1 MRGKK
6 YLVQEKTDIGN
17 FYSKDSIN
25 AVRYSNEALEFW
37 LTVQKLFIGKGVN
50 FFRGFK
56 AQGLNTMNESL
67 SSISTL
73 DCRINFSVSSN
84 PTLSKETS
92 KYTLDPC
99 FPGLLD
105 ITKDAFAN
113 ANNGKDAKLS
123 IDGKKLAI
131 GLGDKGDE
139 NVDGF
144 EVYHTLMER
153 KDRLKTETDNLT
165 IIASRLKE
173 TIVDG
178 FEKVDKMKDDF
189 NGLMKQSMWISI
201 THMSRRIKELR

>member
-1 MRGKK
+1 
-6 YLVQEKTDIGN
+6 
-17 FYSKDSIN
+17 
-25 AVRYSNEALEFW
+25 
-37 LTVQKLFIGKGVN
+37 
-50 FFRGFK
+50 
-56 AQGLNTMNESL
+56 MNESL

-113 ANNGKDAKLS
+113 ANKGKDAKLS

-139 NVDGF
+139 NVRGF
-144 EVYHTLMER
+144 EVYPTLMER

-165 IIASRLKE
+165 IITSRLKE
-173 TIVDG
+173 TIIDG
-178 FEKVDKMKDDF
+178 VAKVDKMKDDF
-189 NGLMKQSMWISI
+189 NGLMKQSLLISI
-201 THMSRRIKELR
+201 TLMSRRIKELR